1 MSDLL
6 PLVLTTIRDKA
17 VVDAMDE
24 LEQLKKE
31 RDASSTIEVIRSNY
45 LDKEEHSDMM
55 IYASGLFSDGKYS
68 YDVLGTSFQRDA
80 YEGEIEEFQVDLKA
94 HSTNTC
100 LLSELRQCEII
111 VGGGFPICRFGYK
124 DYDYQF
130 VEGFIAA
137 YRNHVA
143 AHDHDANPNDEVDF
157 QITFH
162 VKPYETY
169 LNCTIKGIPMA
180 VWEHWLEENDIGP
193 RRLEFESRNFPQ
205 ASITF
210 DQIAFG
216 KKDIHGAL
224 KRLFPSNK
232 RHEILSQREKEKVR
246 VEFLHFLAVR
256 ILAHGENEEDEDMHE
271 DEGTPLDI
279 TVPMDEIEVFLK
291 EKNIISHSGN
301 ENFIQNVVNVYFTS
315 GRAALDTL
323 PVPRVLGQE
332 EMVEE

>member
-6 PLVLTTIRDKA
+6 PLVLTTFRDKA
-17 VVDAMDE
+17 VVDALDE

-31 RDASSTIEVIRSNY
+31 RDASRTIEVIRSND
-45 LDKEEHSDMM
+45 LDKEEHSDMI

-68 YDVLGTSFQRDA
+68 YDVLGAGFQRDA
-80 YEGEIEEFQVDLKA
+80 YHGEIEEFQVDLKA
-94 HSTNTC
+94 HPTNTC
-100 LLSELRQCEII
+100 LLSDLRYCEII
-111 VGGGFPICRFGYK
+111 VGGGFPICRF
-124 DYDYQF
+124 DEEDDDYQF
-130 VEGFIAA
+130 VEGFIAD
-137 YRNHVA
+137 A
-143 AHDHDANPNDEVDF
+143 AAHDANPNDEVDF

-169 LNCTIKGIPMA
+169 LNCTVKGIPMA
-180 VWEHWLEENDIGP
+180 VWEEWLEDNNIHP
-193 RRLEFESRNFPQ
+193 LSLEFESRNFPQ

-224 KRLFPSNK
+224 KRLFPSDR
-232 RHEILSQREKEKVR
+232 RHEILTQREKHRVN
-246 VEFLHFLAVR
+246 VEFLQFLAQSVM
-256 ILAHGENEEDEDMHE
+256 AHGEDGEDEDMHE
-271 DEGTPLDI
+271 DEEDALDI
-279 TVPMDEIEVFLK
+279 TVPMDEIEAFLK

-301 ENFIQNVVNVYFTS
+301 ENFILDVVDVYLTR

-323 PVPRVLGQE
+323 AVPRVLGQE